1 MEEGK
6 TLASLSSWGPGY
18 EVSLEFYIHG
28 HVAGNSA
35 GYAWFFIVHSAEDP
49 NMGYGAPA
57 VWLNSNGYL
66 YIYFW
71 LDADNKSHRITQA
84 VPTQQWTSFKL
95 ASIMENQTVSLS
107 TRIVLSAPMVGS
119 MVSRSRS
126 NFWATILV
134 NLTLD
139 FRAN

>member
-1 MEEGK
+1 MTESPVNWYSSVGYSGKLVEGK
-6 TLASLSSWGPGY
+6 TLATLSSWGPGY

-95 ASIMENQTVSLS
+95 ASVMENQTVSLS
-107 TRIVLSAPMVGS
+107 ISVAQVP
-119 MVSRSRS
+119 
-126 NFWATILV
+126 
-134 NLTLD
+134 
-139 FRAN
+139 

>member
-6 TLASLSSWGPGY
+6 TLATLSSWGPGY

-57 VWLNSNGYL
+57 VWLNTNGYL

-84 VPTQQWTSFKL
+84 VTTQQWTSFKL
-95 ASIMENQTVSLS
+95 ASVMENQTVRYKFEYLRSAKCSNNGGIKSLS
-107 TRIVLSAPMVGS
+107 GVTFGPPSWSI
-119 MVSRSRS
+119 
-126 NFWATILV
+126 
-134 NLTLD
+134 
-139 FRAN
+139 

>member
-6 TLASLSSWGPGY
+6 TLATLSSWGPGY

-57 VWLNSNGYL
+57 VWLNTNGYL

-84 VPTQQWTSFKL
+84 VPTEQWTSFKL
-95 ASIMENQTVSLS
+95 ASVMENQTVRYKFEYLRSAKCSNNCGIKSLS
-107 TRIVLSAPMVGS
+107 GV
-119 MVSRSRS
+119 
-126 NFWATILV
+126 FWATILV

-139 FRAN
+139 F